1 MAIKEGDFIRLSY
14 TGKVQETGDIFDSTN
29 EEVAEEAGLVT
40 ENKTFGPIPIAVG
53 VGHVLKGLDKGLV
66 GMEEGE
72 EKIIEVTPEE
82 GFGPRDPK
90 LIQLIPM
97 SEFKRQNIKPQKGMN
112 ITLEGQT
119 GKIRSISGGRVTIDF
134 NHEFAGKTLAYDVK
148 VEKIIED
155 DLEKVYGIIELQYPN
170 PNIKPEDHEVKIE
183 DGKVMIYLNEMAKF
197 DNQITYA
204 KFRIARDIWDNMG
217 INRVEFVDV
226 FEKKVASEETLE
238 ENETNEET
246 KEE

>member
-1 MAIKEGDFIRLSY
+1 MAIKEGDFIRLNY
-14 TGKVQETGDIFDSTN
+14 TGKVQETGDIFDTTI

-72 EKIIEVTPEE
+72 KKTIEVPPEE

-90 LIQLIPM
+90 LLQLIPM
-97 SEFKRQNIKPQKGMN
+97 SEFKKQNMKPQKGMN
-112 ITLEGQT
+112 ITMEGHT
-119 GKIRSISGGRVTIDF
+119 GKIRSISGGRVTVDF
-134 NHEFAGKTLAYDVK
+134 NHEFAGKTLLYDVE
-148 VEKIIED
+148 VEKVIED

-183 DGKVMIYLNEMAKF
+183 DGKIIIYLNEMAKF

-226 FEKKVASEETLE
+226 FEKKVAEEEKEPVE
-238 ENETNEET
+238 E
-246 KEE
+246 

>member
-1 MAIKEGDFIRLSY
+1 MAIKEGDFIRLKY
-14 TGKVQETGDIFDSTN
+14 TGKVQETGEIFDTTS

-72 EKIIEVTPEE
+72 KKTIEVTPEE

-90 LIQLIPM
+90 LLQLIPM
-97 SEFKRQNIKPQKGMN
+97 SEFKKQNMKPYVGMN
-112 ITLEGQT
+112 ITMEGHT
-119 GKIRSISGGRVTIDF
+119 GKIRSISGGRVTVDF
-134 NHEFAGKTLAYDVK
+134 NHEFAGKTLVYDVE
-148 VEKIIED
+148 VEKVIED
-155 DLEKVYGIIELQYPN
+155 DLEKIYGIIELQYSN

-197 DNQITYA
+197 DNQVTYA

-226 FEKKVASEETLE
+226 FEKKVASEEEKEAE
-238 ENETNEET
+238 EE
-246 KEE
+246 

>member
-1 MAIKEGDFIRLSY
+1 MAIKEGDFIRLKY
-14 TGKVQETGDIFDSTN
+14 TGKVQETGDIFDTTS

-66 GMEEGE
+66 GMEVGE
-72 EKIIEVTPEE
+72 AKSIEVAPEE
-82 GFGPRDPK
+82 GFGVRDPK
-90 LIQLIPM
+90 LTQLIPM
-97 SEFKRQNIKPQKGMN
+97 SEFKKQNIRPQNGMN
-112 ITLEGQT
+112 ITLEGHN
-119 GKIRSISGGRVTIDF
+119 GKIRSISGGRVTVDF
-134 NHEFAGKTLAYDVK
+134 NHEFAGKTLVYDVE

-217 INRVEFVDV
+217 VDRVEFVDV
-226 FEKKVASEETLE
+226 FEKKVNTEEEKEEETEAE
-238 ENETNEET
+238 E
-246 KEE
+246 